1 MTADPALPGMPE
13 PLPTEE
19 LPRDVDPRLG
29 KDAAATARRR
39 IQFDLNAAGAGGVH
53 PATHL
58 PFHEAAA
65 PAVVFSA
72 EDNELS
78 GLRCGDCARRYLKHA
93 AGFKGWKCG
102 TPAGNLTKD
111 GPDLRLW
118 WPACSAFRSRESPP
132 PAPSVE
138 DDPPH
143 G

>member
-1 MTADPALPGMPE
+1 MIEDTALPGMPDPPPVE
-13 PLPTEE
+13 R

-39 IQFDLNAAGAGGVH
+39 IQFELHAAGIPEARH

-58 PFHEAAA
+58 PFHPDAAM
-65 PAVVFSA
+65 AVEFTA
-72 EDNELS
+72 DENELA
-78 GLRCGDCARRYLKHA
+78 GLRCGDCARRYLKRS
-93 AGFKGWKCG
+93 AGWTGWKCG

-132 PAPSVE
+132 SPA
-138 DDPPH
+138 D
-143 G
+143 